1 MTIENIKDIA
11 RQTAVVAILGCGQTL
26 VILSGN
32 IDLSVGVNL
41 AFVGC
46 VIAVVMRQFHFDP
59 LIAILLGVIAGGLI
73 GTLNGLLTAFGKV
86 PAFIVTLGSMLIC
99 KGLALTV
106 SGSQNISVK
115 GQLFESIGAGG
126 LGESKSTNGVPYAF
140 IIMLVVAVVSHFIL
154 KLTKWGRAVYAVGG
168 NREASRL
175 SGISLTKMTVSLM
188 AFCGV
193 TAGIAGVVDVA
204 RAGVS
209 QPTAGGQLELWSIAA
224 SVIGGTSLFGGV
236 GGIPGTIIGAFLMSI
251 IQNGCN
257 LLGLDQGRQF
267 VIVGTVIVLA
277 VLYDR
282 ARSQRQ

>member
-1 MTIENIKDIA
+1 MK
-11 RQTAVVAILGCGQTL
+11 
-26 VILSGN
+26 
-32 IDLSVGVNL
+32 
-41 AFVGC
+41 
-46 VIAVVMRQFHFDP
+46 
-59 LIAILLGVIAGGLI
+59 LLHDDSNNTTNKCQI
-73 GTLNGLLTAFGKV
+73 
-86 PAFIVTLGSMLIC
+86 
-99 KGLALTV
+99 
-106 SGSQNISVK
+106 
-115 GQLFESIGAGG
+115 FEGIGAGG
-126 LGESKSTNGVPYAF
+126 LGESKNTNGIPYAF
-140 IIMLVVAVVSHFIL
+140 LIMLFVAVISHLIL
-154 KLTKWGRAVYAVGG
+154 KYSAWGRAVYAVGG

-175 SGISLTKMTVSLM
+175 SGISINKMTISVM
-188 AFCGV
+188 AFCGI

-267 VIVGTVIVLA
+267 IIVGAVIVLA